1 MLGPRALNRAL
12 LARQMLLTREGM
24 PALAAIEHLV
34 GMQAQAPLAPYVG
47 LWSRLDRFDP
57 GELAAAIEGRSAVR
71 TSLMRSTIHLVTA
84 RDAFALRSWTQAA
97 LTGGFASSPFAKR
110 LDGIEIASL
119 VVSGRE
125 IVNDASLSRAALGRR
140 LAERWPDGD
149 QEAMAYAV
157 AAHLPLVQIPPR
169 GLWGRGGPV
178 AWTSMERWLG
188 GRIDE
193 RPDAGRWILRYLTT
207 FGPATIADIQ
217 AWSGVFGLRP
227 VVEALRPE
235 LVTVRDH
242 KGRELFDVPDGPR
255 PDSATP
261 APPRFLPEYDNVL
274 LSHADR
280 SRFVADSRRRFSAV
294 TGPMKGSV
302 LVDGMVEAIWRSV
315 RDAATKSVRLVV
327 EHVGLTKQQRAAVE
341 AEAYAV
347 VRFSHPTASAHDVRL
362 VLPD

>member
-12 LARQMLLTREGM
+12 LARQLLLTRDGM

-57 GELAAAIEGRSAVR
+57 GELATAIEGRTAVR

-110 LDGIEIASL
+110 LDGIDIESL
-119 VVSGRE
+119 VAFGRD
-125 IVNDASLSRAALGRR
+125 IVDDAWLSRAALGRR
-140 LAERWPDGD
+140 LAARWPDGD

-157 AAHLPLVQIPPR
+157 TAHLPLVQVPPR
-169 GLWGRGGPV
+169 GVWGRGGPV

-188 GRIDE
+188 GRTDE
-193 RPDAGRWILRYLTT
+193 GPDARHWILRYLAA
-207 FGPATIADIQ
+207 FGPATVADIQ
-217 AWSGVFGLRP
+217 AWSGVFGLRR

-242 KGRELFDVPDGPR
+242 EAREQIDVPDPPR
-255 PDSATP
+255 PDPATP
-261 APPRFLPEYDNVL
+261 AAPRFLPEYDNVL
-274 LSHADR
+274 LGHADR
-280 SRFVADSRRRFSAV
+280 SRIIPAGRRIPLPPGNGASMGTF
-294 TGPMKGSV
+294 
-302 LVDGMVEAIWRSV
+302 LVDGMYAGTWRITRSRGRATLSIHPFEALR
-315 RDAATKSVRLVV
+315 RDDRDGLELEGARLLAFAAGGFDPDIVV
-327 EHVGLTKQQRAAVE
+327 AT
-341 AEAYAV
+341 
-347 VRFSHPTASAHDVRL
+347 SPS
-362 VLPD
+362 